1 MPRYIVIVG
10 TLDTKG
16 DQLAYI
22 KEKIEAEG
30 QPTCVID
37 IGVVGDAPFRA
48 TCNRRQ
54 VARAA
59 GTSIEKILAMN
70 NRRAG
75 LEKMGEGAAN
85 ITKKLFS
92 KGELAGVLAAGGSQG
107 TAVALQIMKAVPLGV
122 PKLVLST
129 IAYSPVITPET
140 VGGDDLMMLPWV
152 AGLWGLNSLSRRSLE
167 TAAAAI
173 SGAARAYN
181 AYNKKRVTT
190 KKIAGVSSLGAA
202 VNRYMA
208 DLKPALEG
216 RGYEV
221 AVFHVLGMPG
231 RMFERAISD
240 GLISFSLDLSVGVEL
255 LNEVTGGVY
264 TAGEHRL
271 EAAGRMGIPQIVS
284 PGAIE
289 VFHWG
294 KDRPFPA
301 KYEDRP
307 RTWHSG
313 LHMAVR
319 SNAREMAAVG
329 ALMAE
334 KLNLAKG
341 PVAVVLPLQGSGPLS
356 RGPLSP
362 DEAALESEKGWA
374 GFRRNIRRKLK
385 PEIKYMELD
394 VTFNDPLYTKTV
406 LGLFDEMVKEG

>member
-30 QPTCVID
+30 QPVCVID
-37 IGVVGDAPFRA
+37 IGVVGDTPFGA
-48 TCNRRQ
+48 DHSRRQ

-70 NRRAG
+70 DRRAG
-75 LEKMGEGAAN
+75 LEKMGQGAAK
-85 ITKKLFS
+85 IIRMLFS
-92 KGELAGVLAAGGSQG
+92 KNELAGVLAAGGSQG
-107 TAVALQIMKAVPLGV
+107 TAVALQVMKAVPLGV
-122 PKLVLST
+122 PKLLLST
-129 IAYSPVITPET
+129 IAYSPVITPAT

-152 AGLWGLNSLSRRSLE
+152 AGLWGLNSLSRQSLE
-167 TAAAAI
+167 TAAGAI
-173 SGAARAYN
+173 AGAARAYI
-181 AYNKKRVTT
+181 KRTVTT
-190 KKIAGVSSLGAA
+190 QKIVGVSSLGGA
-202 VNRYMA
+202 VNQYMA

-231 RMFERAISD
+231 RMFERALSD

-271 EAAGRMGIPQIVS
+271 EAASRMGIPQIVS

-289 VFHWG
+289 IFHWG

-301 KYEDRP
+301 KYKGRP
-307 RTWHSG
+307 WRWHSG

-319 SNAREMAAVG
+319 SNAGEMAAVG
-329 ALMAE
+329 GLMAE

-341 PVAVVLPLQGSGPLS
+341 PVTVVLPLQGSGPMPA
-356 RGPLSP
+356 GPLSG
-362 DEAALESEKGWA
+362 DGTAVEVEKGWA
-374 GFRRNIRRKLK
+374 GFRRNIKRQLK
-385 PEIKYMELD
+385 PGIRYVELD

-406 LGLFDEMVKEG
+406 LELFDEMTKEGQP